1 MPLLVT
7 GTFQKQIK
15 LLAQLNLNIKKD
27 KPLYISCRF
36 IIAEAFPNEKEE
48 KQ

>member
-1 MPLLVT
+1 MPLLAT
-7 GTFQKQIK
+7 GTFQKQSK
-15 LLAQLNLNIKKD
+15 LLAQLTLNKKGQASFI
-27 KPLYISCRF
+27 LLCRF